1 MDYYYEETVEMRNSK
16 TRTALRM
23 MLAVVTPVFLF
34 FGLYYII
41 YLPWWTQADES
52 YLPFIIIGI
61 LLISIGLAAWFL
73 RYRLVYD
80 FDYILVNGEIKIVK
94 ILSKRTRKLFADV
107 KGLQIGKI
115 GRYNSEDYKA
125 LVANPKIKPVFASPN
140 KPEDWKS
147 GYYISY
153 QGVNGTCLLVL
164 ECKGEFIATLLKY
177 GNRSVLEKGLTYHD
191 LLG

>member
-23 MLAVVTPVFLF
+23 MLAAITPIFLIL
-34 FGLYYII
+34 GLYYII
-41 YLPWWTQADES
+41 FLYWWTPVEQS
-52 YLPFIIIGI
+52 VVPLFIKGGVFIA
-61 LLISIGLAAWFL
+61 IGLAAWFL

-140 KPEDWKS
+140 KPEEWKS

>member
-23 MLAVVTPVFLF
+23 MPAAITPIFLIL
-34 FGLYYII
+34 GLYYII
-41 YLPWWTQADES
+41 FLYWWTPVEQS
-52 YLPFIIIGI
+52 VVPLFIKGGVFIA
-61 LLISIGLAAWFL
+61 IGLAAWFL

-115 GRYNSEDYKA
+115 GRYNSQDYKD
-125 LVANPKIKPVFASPN
+125 LVSNPKIKPVFASPN
-140 KPEDWKS
+140 KPEEWKS

-164 ECKGEFIATLLKY
+164 ECTGEFIATLLKY
-177 GNRSVLEKGLTYHD
+177 GNRSILEKGLTYHD

>member
-23 MLAVVTPVFLF
+23 MLATITPIFLIL
-34 FGLYYII
+34 GLYYII
-41 YLPWWTQADES
+41 FLYWWTPVEQS
-52 YLPFIIIGI
+52 VVPLFIKGGVFIA
-61 LLISIGLAAWFL
+61 IGLAAWFL

-140 KPEDWKS
+140 KPEEWKS

>member
-16 TRTALRM
+16 TRTVLRM
-23 MLAVVTPVFLF
+23 MLAVVTPVFLIL
-34 FGLYYII
+34 GLYYII
-41 YLPWWTQADES
+41 FLYWWTPVEQS
-52 YLPFIIIGI
+52 VVPLFIKGGVFIA
-61 LLISIGLAAWFL
+61 IGLAAWFL

-125 LVANPKIKPVFASPN
+125 LVANPKIKPVFASP
-140 KPEDWKS
+140 
-147 GYYISY
+147 
-153 QGVNGTCLLVL
+153 
-164 ECKGEFIATLLKY
+164 
-177 GNRSVLEKGLTYHD
+177 
-191 LLG
+191 